1 MKKKMITSVLL
12 MSLSLSLLTGC
23 GGNEVSEPAEE
34 EVTVEDVATEDTEEE
49 TEEDTEEVSEES
61 EEESTEAKEVSD
73 SGSAPDNVV
82 EATLENPAKIGEW
95 VATKKYSPVDDED
108 HTIYYRITGVLRGE
122 EAQKII
128 DEYHAGDNF
137 YEFTDL
143 EDDDLEYCV
152 LTYETYFPPEFPEQ
166 EYEGDNLG
174 VTSVYLDF
182 DVCNLEDYGSIE
194 HYLGL
199 STWNITEEPDE
210 FFAGNTFTEGRAVMT
225 MIKDF
230 DEYLIYPTY
239 DYEHKT
245 YTRGE

>member
-1 MKKKMITSVLL
+1 MRKKMIASVLL

-23 GGNEVSEPAEE
+23 GGNTVPESTGEE
-34 EVTVEDVATEDTEEE
+34 ASVEDVTEEDTEEV
-49 TEEDTEEVSEES
+49 TEEDTEEVSEE
-61 EEESTEAKEVSD
+61 ESTGAKEASD
-73 SGSAPDNVV
+73 GNSAPDNVV

-95 VATKKYSPVDDED
+95 VATIAYSPTDQED
-108 HTIYYRITGVLRGE
+108 HTIYYRITGVIRGE

-137 YEFTDL
+137 YEFSDL

-152 LTYETYFPPEFPEQ
+152 LTYETYFPPEFPEE
-166 EYEGDNLG
+166 EYEGMNLG
-174 VTSVYLDF
+174 ITTNVNLSFSL
-182 DVCNLEDYGSIE
+182 CNLEDFGTIGN
-194 HYLGL
+194 YLGL
-199 STWNITEEPDE
+199 DSRDISEDPEE
-210 FFAGNTFTEGRAVMT
+210 FYAGNTFAEGRAVMV

-230 DEYLIYPTY
+230 DEYLIYPDY